1 LANQK
6 NDATNMKYKLIL
18 FIGIL
23 AVSTSLFLHSCLVM
37 EGKFTKLPPGKWR
50 AALKLTPEF
59 ISPNPKGQPLPEKVN
74 MKFADVNEYELPF
87 NFEVIYDN
95 DTTFHIEVI
104 NGDERIVVPAADIQ
118 FGRSKKRSQDT
129 IRINFPMYESYI
141 SGAFA
146 GNTIDGQWVVTTR
159 ENYAIPFV
167 AKQGEDWRF
176 TPLRK
181 QPTLDLSGKW
191 ASTFGFESWP
201 EAEEPYPA
209 IGEFKQEG
217 NRLTGTFLTES
228 GDYRFLEGT
237 VQEDK
242 FYLSCFDG
250 SHAFLFHGKIQ
261 PDSTLT
267 GAFYSGKHYRTT
279 WSGKRDANF
288 KLANAD
294 SLTFLKPGYEK
305 FAFSFQNPD
314 GKTISLDNP
323 EYKGKAKIIQIM
335 GTWCPNCRDET
346 EFLVSFL
353 KENNP
358 QNLAV
363 IALSFEKHADKASAD
378 KAIRTY
384 KERFQMPYEVVFA
397 GTNKK
402 ADATKA
408 LPMLNEVMAYP
419 TMLFLDKNDRVV
431 KIHTGFNGP
440 ATSEYA
446 SFKEK
451 FNKFVAQL

>member
-1 LANQK
+1 
-6 NDATNMKYKLIL
+6 MKSKLIL
-18 FIGIL
+18 FSGL
-23 AVSTSLFLHSCLVM
+23 VALSTLLLHSCLVM
-37 EGKFTKLPPGKWR
+37 EGSYTKLPPGKWR

-59 ISPNPKGQPLPEKVN
+59 ISPNPKGQPLPDKVN
-74 MKFADVNEYELPF
+74 MKFADVNEFELPF
-87 NFEVIYDN
+87 TFEVIYDN
-95 DTTFHIEVI
+95 DTTFHIEII
-104 NGDERIVVPAADIQ
+104 NGEERIVVPASDIQ

-159 ENYAIPFV
+159 ENYTIPFI

-176 TPLRK
+176 TALRK
-181 QPTLDLSGKW
+181 PPMLDLSGQW
-191 ASTFGFESWP
+191 ACNFGFESFP
-201 EAEEPYPA
+201 ESEEPYPA
-209 IGEFKQEG
+209 IGEFKHEG
-217 NRLTGTFLTES
+217 NRLTGTFMTET

-237 VQEDK
+237 VQADK

-250 SHAFLFHGKIQ
+250 AHAYLFHGKIL

-267 GAFYSGKHYRTT
+267 GAFFSGKHYRTT
-279 WSGKRDANF
+279 WSGKQDANF
-288 KLANAD
+288 KLANPD
-294 SLTFLKPGYEK
+294 SLTILNPGYDK
-305 FAFSFQNPD
+305 FGFSFQNPD

-346 EFLVSFL
+346 AFLVNFL
-353 KENNP
+353 KEKRP

-363 IALSFEKHADKASAD
+363 IALAFEKHADKPSAD

-384 KERFQMPYEVVFA
+384 KERFGMDYEIVFA

-402 ADATKA
+402 ADAAKS
-408 LPMLNEVMAYP
+408 LPMLKEVFAYP
-419 TMLFLDKNDRVV
+419 TLIFLDKNDRVV
-431 KIHTGFNGP
+431 RIHTGFSGP
-440 ATSEYA
+440 ATSEHA
-446 SFKEK
+446 LFKEK
-451 FNKFVAQL
+451 FNKFVAEL

>member
-1 LANQK
+1 
-6 NDATNMKYKLIL
+6 MHSKLN
-18 FIGIL
+18 
-23 AVSTSLFLHSCLVM
+23 LFLSLIALSTCLLFNSCFVM
-37 EGKFTKLPPGKWR
+37 DGSYTKLPPGKWR

-59 ISPNPKGQPLPEKVN
+59 ISSNPKGKPLPDKVD

-87 NFEVIYDN
+87 NFDVIYDN
-95 DTTFHIEVI
+95 DTSFHLEII
-104 NGDERIVVPAADIQ
+104 NGDERIMVPASNIQ

-146 GNTIDGQWVVTTR
+146 GNTIEGQWVVTTR
-159 ENYAIPFV
+159 ENYSIPFV
-167 AKQGEDWRF
+167 AKHGDDWRF
-176 TPLRK
+176 TTLHK
-181 QPTLDLSGKW
+181 QPKLDLGGKW
-191 ASTFGFESWP
+191 ACTFGLESFP
-201 EAEEPYPA
+201 EPEETYPA
-209 IGEFKQEG
+209 IAEFKQEG
-217 NRLTGTFLTES
+217 NRLTGTFLTET

-237 VQEDK
+237 VQDDK

-250 SHAFLFHGKIQ
+250 SHAFLFKGKIL
-261 PDSTLT
+261 PDNTLT

-279 WSGKRDANF
+279 WSGKRDPDF

-294 SLTFLKPGYEK
+294 SLTFLKPGFEK
-305 FAFSFQNPD
+305 IAFSFQNPD

-323 EYKGKAKIIQIM
+323 EYKGKAKIIQIL

-353 KENNP
+353 KEQDP

-363 IALSFEKHADKASAD
+363 IALAFEKHADKAKAD
-378 KAIRTY
+378 RGIRTY
-384 KERFQMPYEVVFA
+384 KELFKMPYEVVYA

-402 ADATKA
+402 AEAAKS
-408 LPMLNEVMAYP
+408 LPMLNEVIAYP

-431 KIHTGFNGP
+431 KIHTGFSGP

-446 SFKEK
+446 SFKEN
-451 FNKFVAQL
+451 FNKFVAQLSQ

>member
-1 LANQK
+1 MKLKIALFLLAAM
-6 NDATNMKYKLIL
+6 AT
-18 FIGIL
+18 F
-23 AVSTSLFLHSCLVM
+23 ALHSCLVM
-37 EGKFTKLPPGKWR
+37 DGSYSKLPPGPWR

-59 ISPNPKGQPLPEKVN
+59 ISPNPKGQPLPDKVD

-87 NFEVIYDN
+87 NFEVVYDN
-95 DTTFHIEVI
+95 DTTFHIEII
-104 NGDERIVVPAADIQ
+104 NGEERIVVPASDIQ
-118 FGRSKKRSQDT
+118 FGRSKHRSQDT
-129 IRINFPMYESYI
+129 IRIDFPMYESYI
-141 SGAFA
+141 TGAFA
-146 GNTIDGQWVVTTR
+146 GNTIDGQWVVKTR
-159 ENYAIPFV
+159 ENYSIPFI
-167 AKQGEDWRF
+167 AKQGHDWRF

-181 QPTLDLSGKW
+181 QTALDLTGQW
-191 ASTFGFESWP
+191 ACTFGLESNV
-201 EAEEPYPA
+201 EEQPYPT

-217 NRLTGTFLTES
+217 NRLTGTFLTET

-250 SHAFLFHGKIQ
+250 SHAFLFQGKILA
-261 PDSTLT
+261 DSTLT

-279 WSGKRDANF
+279 WTGRRDAKF

-305 FAFSFQNPD
+305 LAFSFQNPD

-323 EYKGKAKIIQIM
+323 EYQGKAKIIQIM

-346 EFLVSFL
+346 RFLVNYL

-363 IALSFEKHADKASAD
+363 IALAFEKHADKANAD

-384 KERFQMPYEVVFA
+384 KERLEMPYEVVFA

-402 ADATKA
+402 ADAAKS
-408 LPMLNEVMAYP
+408 LPMLTEVFAYP
-419 TMLFLDKNDRVV
+419 TLLFLDKNDRVV
-431 KIHTGFNGP
+431 KIHTGFSGP
-440 ATSEYA
+440 ATSEYT
-446 SFKEK
+446 SFKEN
-451 FNKFVAQL
+451 FNKFVAEL